1 MKRAAASSLLKSCSS
16 DAHFSST
23 IPDFLFASCSPLP
36 LLDQAGLPHLMQLRI
51 RGLCFCATLLQSQK
65 CLTSFHSS
73 WWLVEAVVNIAING
87 NIKFLPVERMPSSW
101 VAKGPPGVRLMMGE
115 PTLLSLS
122 CHCSCLLSQAA
133 ERVED
138 HAGFQ

>member
-1 MKRAAASSLLKSCSS
+1 MPRPPLLSNLAHLTHISC
-16 DAHFSST
+16 
-23 IPDFLFASCSPLP
+23 LFHNSRFFICKLFPLP

-115 PTLLSLS
+115 PTLLRLS

>member
-1 MKRAAASSLLKSCSS
+1 MPRPPLFSNLAHLTHISLPQFQIFYLQV
-16 DAHFSST
+16 
-23 IPDFLFASCSPLP
+23 IPPLP

-115 PTLLSLS
+115 PTLLRLS